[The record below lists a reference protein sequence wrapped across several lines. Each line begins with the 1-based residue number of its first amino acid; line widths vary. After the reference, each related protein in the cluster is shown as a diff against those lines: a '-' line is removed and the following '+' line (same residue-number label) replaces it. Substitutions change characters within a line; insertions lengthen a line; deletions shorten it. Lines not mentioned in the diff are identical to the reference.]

1 VYEED
6 GLTLFESGAI
16 VMHIGQRSP
25 TLLPAEA
32 AKRARAVTWMFA
44 ALNSV
49 EPALQEL
56 TTIDGF
62 YAKEEWA
69 KVRRPAAEKFAA
81 ERLAEVATVLEGR
94 DYLEHEFSAADLIL
108 TTVLRNLR
116 QTPLVANMPALAAYQ
131 ARCESRPAFQR
142 ALAAQLAPFARY
154 APAA

>member
-16 VMHIGQRSP
+16 VLHIAQRSP
-25 TLLPAEA
+25 VLLPLDAT
-32 AKRARAVTWMFA
+32 KRARAITWMFA

-49 EPALQEL
+49 EPVLQEL

-62 YAKEEWA
+62 FANEEWA

-81 ERLAEVATVLEGR
+81 ERLGEVANVLAGR
-94 DYLEHEFSAADLIL
+94 DYLEHEFTAADLIL

-116 QTPLVANMPALAAYQ
+116 NTTLVKDNAVLCAYQ
-131 ARCESRPAFQR
+131 ARCESRPAFRR
-142 ALAAQLAPFARY
+142 ALDAQLAPFARY